1 MVKEKALSFLRLI
14 RRAERGKLKIYLGY
28 GAGVGKT
35 YQMLLEGHQLKAEGL
50 DVAIGLVE
58 TQGRYDTAK
67 LMDGLEVVPRRRQEY
82 RGITVEEM
90 DVDAVLA
97 RKPEVALIDELA
109 HTNVPGSR
117 HPKRYQ
123 DVQEILQAGIHVIT
137 TLNVQHLESLYDT
150 VETTVRVK
158 VRERIPDAVVAE
170 ADQIVNVDL
179 APEDLRKR
187 LIEGKIYPNDRIQVA
202 LENFFTNSNLETLR
216 ELTLRELASQID
228 LRRRE
233 IEHET
238 NSRAPDQ
245 VMVCLSSR
253 GPNSEMLLRYG
264 SRLAGRLN
272 RNWYGVYVQTPK
284 EEPTLIDAHTQAL
297 LSSTLTL
304 AKELG
309 AIVFTY
315 KGEDVVDTIL
325 RFAREY
331 RVGHVVIGRPS
342 PLPLWR
348 RLVGK
353 RSITERLITEA
364 RGLTLVVLDT
374 SKETATGLEAIPEE
388 PSIQPSAEIPVS
400 KRPTTTLTSLLSPG
414 SIIMWD
420 QQINR
425 DMALRQLIE
434 KATEANGELNPEAV
448 LQAVLTREEAGST
461 FLTEGIALPHVR
473 IEELTTPIMALGV
486 ARQGVTGVPAGGP
499 GQLVFLILS
508 PVKDPNLQVGIL
520 AEVSRACHNEQLLE
534 TIRSAENPEAVL
546 QAVAAWEETRPR

>member
-35 YQMLLEGHQLKAEGL
+35 YQMLLEGHQLKAEGV

-58 TQGRYDTAK
+58 THGRYDTAK
-67 LMDGLEVVPRRRQEY
+67 LMDGLEVISRRRQEY
-82 RGITVEEM
+82 RGISIEEM

-187 LIEGKIYPNDRIQVA
+187 LIEGKIYPKDRIQVA

-216 ELTLRELASQID
+216 ELTLRELAAQID
-228 LRRRE
+228 LRSRE
-233 IEHET
+233 TEHEAD
-238 NSRAPDQ
+238 SRAPDQ

-253 GPNSEMLLRYG
+253 GPNTEMLLRYG

-284 EEPTLIDAHTQAL
+284 EEPTVIDARTQTV

-331 RVGHVVIGRPS
+331 RVGHVVIGKPHPVR
-342 PLPLWR
+342 LWR

-353 RSITERLITEA
+353 RSIAERLIAEA
-364 RGLTLVVLDT
+364 TGLTLVVLDT
-374 SKETATGLEAIPEE
+374 SKEAAISLEAVPEE
-388 PSIQPSAEIPVS
+388 PSIRPSAEISVS
-400 KRPTTTLTSLLSPG
+400 KRPAIALTSLLSPAR
-414 SIIMWD
+414 ILIWD
-420 QQINR
+420 RQVDR
-425 DMALRQLIE
+425 DTALRQLVA
-434 KATEANGELNPEAV
+434 KATEGNGELDAEAIF
-448 LQAVLTREEAGST
+448 QAVLKREDAGST
-461 FLTEGIALPHVR
+461 FVTEGIALPHVR
-473 IEELTTPIMALGV
+473 IEGLTTPTMALGL